1 MEEKVVDIKETK
13 ELLSALEVAAIAIA
27 KIAKDKKVNA
37 EDLPVL
43 IELATEFETL
53 VSGFSGLS
61 EIPTELKDLDEAEVI
76 ALISK
81 LYSIAK
87 AVKAE
92 LA

>member
-1 MEEKVVDIKETK
+1 MADIKETK
-13 ELLSALEVAAIAIA
+13 ELLDALEVAAVAIA

-43 IELATEFETL
+43 IEVASQFEKL
-53 VSGFSGLS
+53 VAGFSGMNQ
-61 EIPTELKDLDEAEVI
+61 IPTELKDLDEAEVI

-81 LYSIAK
+81 IYSISK

-92 LA
+92 LE

>member
-1 MEEKVVDIKETK
+1 MADIKETS
-13 ELLSALEVAAIAIA
+13 EFLEALKVAAVAIA

-53 VSGFSGLS
+53 VSGLSGLS
-61 EIPTELKDLDEAEVI
+61 EVPTELKDLDEAEVI

-81 LYSIAK
+81 IYSIAK
-87 AVKAE
+87 AVKTE